1 MRPDIVLNQM
11 AASALVRP
19 LRDASEGVIEYGLRL
34 AWKNGLVD
42 ARWVVSSE
50 SRSIDMRY
58 CPQCLCESQW
68 WRSEWRKLNQV
79 LCLEH
84 HAWLRSRCHACG
96 EPLRLRQ
103 TGFLSCACGADH
115 RDAPIRPLSQ
125 AMMACLRLERP
136 PSAEVL
142 TWFGAWSLHGPRGK
156 PLKKASVTGA
166 EKRAMLLEV
175 GAEVVMD
182 WPNAWHDSMNR
193 HRGPIDAGKVQRLSD
208 AWSGL
213 ALQIKRLPDA
223 VWGDRIWS
231 AIDTLVAESRAT
243 SRPIVGRNPCL
254 LQRASTQ
261 KATAQALGV
270 GVVRLRTTLVRA
282 ASSLESGLH
291 SVLRDVK
298 SADESDDFSLGRTPV
313 RLTRNGRYRHVI
325 SSTRVVALAAALSA
339 HISVR
344 TAATVLGCG
353 RGRISA
359 LVNAGFFQADSD
371 RPLRSD
377 VEALRD
383 RVLAKARQPGTN
395 ALSGFELVPLDR
407 IWKMLVP
414 ASFTREFLE
423 AVDAERIRLVASA
436 DATSWREVWASTADV
451 NAWWLSARTRATG
464 AISLGE
470 AATSLGVKEQVA
482 YELANRGLLQTITL
496 RVGRRLS
503 QRVPPSA
510 IDEFSAKYAALN
522 TLTVAEGI
530 HSRAALSWAQSRGLK
545 VVTGPKID
553 GTRQYFVER

>member
-1 MRPDIVLNQM
+1 MRPDLVMDQI

-19 LRDASEGVIEYGLRL
+19 LRNTAEGVIEYGLRL
-34 AWKNGLVD
+34 AWANGLVD
-42 ARWVVSSE
+42 ARWVVASE
-50 SRSIDMRY
+50 RRSIAMRY
-58 CPQCLCESQW
+58 CPQCLCESQL
-68 WRSEWRKLNQV
+68 WRSEWLQPNQV
-79 LCLEH
+79 LCQEH
-84 HAWLRSRCHACG
+84 HAWLRIRCHACG
-96 EPLRLRQ
+96 EALRLPQ
-103 TGFLSCACGADH
+103 TRLLRCACGADH
-115 RDAPIRPLSQ
+115 RDAPIRPLGQ
-125 AMMACLRLERP
+125 AMLACLRLEQP
-136 PSAEVL
+136 PSAGVL
-142 TWFGAWSLHGPRGK
+142 TWFGAWSLHGPCGK

-166 EKRAMLLEV
+166 EERAMLLEA

-182 WPNAWHDSMNR
+182 WPKAWHDSM
-193 HRGPIDAGKVQRLSD
+193 HRYRRPIDAGEVQRLND

-213 ALQIKRLPDA
+213 SMQVKRLPDA
-223 VWGDRIWS
+223 VWRDRIWS
-231 AIDTLVAESRAT
+231 AIDALLAESYAT

-254 LQRASTQ
+254 LQRAPTQ

-270 GVVRLRTTLVRA
+270 GVARLRTTLVRA
-282 ASSLESGLH
+282 ASSSESGHH
-291 SVLRDVK
+291 SVLRDMK

-313 RLTRNGRYRHVI
+313 RHTRNGRYRHVI
-325 SSTRVVALAAALSA
+325 SSIRVVALAAALSA
-339 HISVR
+339 HVSVR

-359 LVNAGFFQADSD
+359 LVKAGFFQADSD
-371 RPLRSD
+371 RLLRSD
-377 VEALRD
+377 IEALRD
-383 RVLAKARQPGTN
+383 RVLATARQPGMN

-423 AVDAERIRLVASA
+423 AVHAERIRLVASA
-436 DATSWREVWASTADV
+436 DATSWREVSASTADV
-451 NAWWLSARTRATG
+451 NAWWLSARTQATE

-470 AATSLGVKEQVA
+470 AATILGVKEQVA

-510 IDEFSAKYAALN
+510 IDEFNAKYAALN
-522 TLTVAEGI
+522 TLTVAEGV
-530 HSRAALSWAQSRGLK
+530 HSRAALSWAQLRGLK

>member
-193 HRGPIDAGKVQRLSD
+193 HRGPIDAGKVQRLTRCGVAGPNLVRDRHARCGKPRHLKTNCGPKSLLAATCLD
-208 AWSGL
+208 SEGDRSGL
-213 ALQIKRLPDA
+213 GCR
-223 VWGDRIWS
+223 RS
-231 AIDTLVAESRAT
+231 
-243 SRPIVGRNPCL
+243 
-254 LQRASTQ
+254 
-261 KATAQALGV
+261 KAQ
-270 GVVRLRTTLVRA
+270 
-282 ASSLESGLH
+282 
-291 SVLRDVK
+291 D
-298 SADESDDFSLGRTPV
+298 
-313 RLTRNGRYRHVI
+313 
-325 SSTRVVALAAALSA
+325 
-339 HISVR
+339 
-344 TAATVLGCG
+344 
-353 RGRISA
+353 
-359 LVNAGFFQADSD
+359 NAGPRGFIFGEWP
-371 RPLRSD
+371 PLG
-377 VEALRD
+377 
-383 RVLAKARQPGTN
+383 LA
-395 ALSGFELVPLDR
+395 
-407 IWKMLVP
+407 
-414 ASFTREFLE
+414 
-423 AVDAERIRLVASA
+423 
-436 DATSWREVWASTADV
+436 
-451 NAWWLSARTRATG
+451 
-464 AISLGE
+464 
-470 AATSLGVKEQVA
+470 
-482 YELANRGLLQTITL
+482 
-496 RVGRRLS
+496 
-503 QRVPPSA
+503 
-510 IDEFSAKYAALN
+510 
-522 TLTVAEGI
+522 
-530 HSRAALSWAQSRGLK
+530 
-545 VVTGPKID
+545 
-553 GTRQYFVER
+553 